1 MKRAAPVTEEREA
14 PLTPD
19 PSDLSAVYRSILVA
33 VDSSDHS
40 DRATEVAAALAG
52 LYGAQVTGVHVYA
65 AKLHDLRFRQMEGG
79 LPEQY
84 RQEQELER
92 QRDVHDDL
100 ITRGLSIITD
110 SYLDQ
115 AEKACLRQGVRF
127 ARRSLEGKNY
137 RELVREANGGGY
149 DLLVL
154 GSRGLGA
161 IEGNHLGTV
170 CRRAARRSA
179 IDTLIIKEPK
189 RRLSE
194 GPIVV
199 AVDGSD
205 RAYGGLLTAL
215 TLARHWKVPVE
226 VVAAYDPHYHT
237 VAFNRIAGV
246 LSEKASKVFR
256 FKEQEKLH
264 EEIIDSGIARI
275 YESHLKMSETVA
287 RDLGAEVTT
296 VLLEGKPHH
305 VIEEHVRRAK
315 ASLLVVGKLGIHAD
329 DGLDIGGN
337 AESLL
342 HGAPCAVLLS
352 ERTYR
357 PPLDEVAELT
367 MSWTKEAEGMMEA
380 VPQMVRK
387 MARMGILRYAQ
398 ERGHTVI
405 TGKIVKEVTE
415 LMCPVRPE
423 KRASETPAAS
433 EPARE
438 AQGAA
443 DSLPAPAL
451 ADKPPVAPR
460 ARAEGG
466 ERTTQPTDPSTAE
479 QTGPIRWSVEAL
491 ARLARVPAGFMRDA
505 TRQRIEDYAL
515 NVGAGEVTLEVAE
528 HRIAQAKQ
536 AMRDGLRDNAA
547 RADPHGVPGLSG
559 EDAEPPIP
567 WTDEAEQALLRV
579 PEGFMRNLTRQRVE
593 AFAGRQGK
601 AQVTTEVMDAKYAE
615 WGEGSAGQRCE
626 LPWDDDALE
635 QVGRIPEFVRRMVIK
650 EVESCARRMGVEAV
664 SMKVLDSARRS
675 WQEHGVF
682 HAEDNPQQDSD

>member
-1 MKRAAPVTEEREA
+1 MKRAESVANGRVVPPTL
-14 PLTPD
+14 PI
-19 PSDLSAVYRSILVA
+19 YRFILLA

-40 DRATEVAAALAG
+40 DRATEETAALA
-52 LYGAQVTGVHVYA
+52 AMFNAWVTGVHVYA

-79 LPEQY
+79 LPERY

-115 AEKACLRQGVRF
+115 AEKACQGQAVRF

-137 RELVREANGGGY
+137 RELVGEANGGGY

-170 CRRAARRSA
+170 CRRVARRSA

-189 RRLSE
+189 RQLSE

-205 RAYGGLLTAL
+205 RAFGGLLTAL

-226 VVAAYDPHYHT
+226 VVAAYDPHYHY

-246 LSEKASKVFR
+246 LSEEASEVFR
-256 FKEQEKLH
+256 FKEQERLH
-264 EEIIDSGIARI
+264 DEIIDSGIARI
-275 YESHLKMSETVA
+275 YESHLKMAETIA
-287 RDLGAEVTT
+287 KDLGTELTT
-296 VLLEGKPHH
+296 VLLEGKPNY
-305 VIEEHVRRAK
+305 VIEEHVRRVR

-367 MSWTKEAEGMMEA
+367 ISWTTEAEGMMEA

-387 MARMGILRYAQ
+387 MARMGILRYAH

-405 TGKIVKEVTE
+405 TGKIVEEVTK

-423 KRASETPAAS
+423 KRASETPTAS
-433 EPARE
+433 EPR
-438 AQGAA
+438 
-443 DSLPAPAL
+443 APARGSSTGRSL
-451 ADKPPVAPR
+451 RSSGPASSDVHPPRAEDSERSTQSVAPLPR
-460 ARAEGG
+460 G
-466 ERTTQPTDPSTAE
+466 QTDP
-479 QTGPIRWSVEAL
+479 IHWSVEAL

-515 NVGAGEVTLEVAE
+515 EVGAGEVTLEVVE
-528 HRIAQAKQ
+528 QGIAQAKE
-536 AMRDGLRDNAA
+536 AMRKSMRDNAGH
-547 RADPHGVPGLSG
+547 ADPQGVPELAG
-559 EDAEPPIP
+559 EDAQPPIL
-567 WTDEAEQALLRV
+567 WTEDAERVLLRV
-579 PEGFMRNLTRQRVE
+579 PEGFMRNLTRQRLE
-593 AFAGRQGK
+593 AFAGRLRK
-601 AQVTTEVMDAKYAE
+601 TQVTTEVIDAKYAE
-615 WGEGSAGQRCE
+615 WGGGSVGQRSE

-635 QVGRIPEFVRRMVIK
+635 HVGRIPEFVRRMVIK
-650 EVESCARRMGVEAV
+650 EVEACARRMGVETV

-682 HAEDNPQQDSD
+682 HSEDNPQQYNG

>member
-1 MKRAAPVTEEREA
+1 MKVAESVANGRAAPPTL
-14 PLTPD
+14 P
-19 PSDLSAVYRSILVA
+19 VYRSLLLA

-40 DRATEVAAALAG
+40 DRATEEAAALAG
-52 LYGAQVTGVHVYA
+52 KFNAQVTGVHVYA

-115 AEKACLRQGVRF
+115 AEKACRHQAVRF

-170 CRRAARRSA
+170 CRRACRRSA

-189 RRLSE
+189 RPLSE

-215 TLARHWKVPVE
+215 SLARHWKVPVE
-226 VVAAYDPHYHT
+226 VVAAYDPHYHF

-246 LSEKASKVFR
+246 LSEEASKVFR

-275 YESHLKMSETVA
+275 YESHLKMAETIA
-287 RDLGAEVTT
+287 KDLGAEVTT
-296 VLLEGKPHH
+296 VLLEGKPNH
-305 VIEEHVRRAK
+305 VIEDHVRRVK

-337 AESLL
+337 AELL
-342 HGAPCAVLLS
+342 LQGAPCAVLLS

-367 MSWTKEAEGMMEA
+367 TSWTKEAEGMMEA

-405 TGKIVKEVTE
+405 TGKIVEEVTA
-415 LMCPVRPE
+415 LMCPVRPDG
-423 KRASETPAAS
+423 KASDAPAAR
-433 EPARE
+433 EPTT
-438 AQGAA
+438 QGH
-443 DSLPAPAL
+443 
-451 ADKPPVAPR
+451 PP
-460 ARAEGG
+460 RAEGS
-466 ERTTQPTDPSTAE
+466 ERSTQSVAPLSGDQADS
-479 QTGPIRWSVEAL
+479 IHWSVEAL

-505 TRQRIEDYAL
+505 TRKRILDYAL
-515 NVGAGEVTLEVAE
+515 KVGAGEVTLEVAE
-528 HRIAQAKQ
+528 QGIAQAKQ
-536 AMRDGLRDNAA
+536 AMQAAGGDGTGQMG
-547 RADPHGVPGLSG
+547 PHPSEPGRPRPRTDGAPG
-559 EDAEPPIP
+559 EAGAKNVEQPIP
-567 WTDEAEQALLRV
+567 WTEEAEKALLRV
-579 PEGFMRNLTRQRVE
+579 PEGFMRDLTRQRVE
-593 AFAGRQGK
+593 AFAGRHGK
-601 AQVTTEVMDAKYAE
+601 TEVTKAVMEAKYAE
-615 WGEGSAGQRCE
+615 WGDGSAGQRSE

-635 QVGRIPEFVRRMVIK
+635 HVGRIPEFVRGMVIK
-650 EVESCARRMGVEAV
+650 EVEGCARRMGVEAV
-664 SMKVLDSARRS
+664 SMKVLDSARRA

-682 HAEDNPQQDSD
+682 HSEDNPRQHGG

>member
-1 MKRAAPVTEEREA
+1 MKRKGRRDEGTKGRRDETNEFSGDPKGSAYPRAGDTILAVD

-19 PSDLSAVYRSILVA
+19 QSDRTSPTGRSAIYRSILLA

-40 DRATEVAAALAG
+40 DRATEEAAALAA

-92 QRDVHDDL
+92 QRDIHDDL
-100 ITRGLSIITD
+100 ITRGLSVITD

-115 AEKACLRQGVRF
+115 AEKVCQRQAVRF

-137 RELVREANGGGY
+137 RELVTEANRPVGLVRGGY

-161 IEGNHLGTV
+161 IEGGNLGTV
-170 CRRAARRSA
+170 CQRVARRSA

-205 RAYGGLLTAL
+205 RAYGGLLTGL
-215 TLARHWKVPVE
+215 NLARHWEVPVE
-226 VVAAYDPHYHT
+226 VVAAYDPHYHY

-246 LSEKASKVFR
+246 LSEEAHKVFR

-275 YESHLKMSETVA
+275 YESHLKMSEMIA
-287 RDLGAEVTT
+287 GDLGAEVTT
-296 VLLEGKPHH
+296 VLLEGKPNH
-305 VIEEHVRRAK
+305 VIEEHVRRVK

-405 TGKIVKEVTE
+405 TGKIVEEVTK
-415 LMCPVRPE
+415 LMCPVRPDG
-423 KRASETPAAS
+423 RASETT
-433 EPARE
+433 R
-438 AQGAA
+438 
-443 DSLPAPAL
+443 L
-451 ADKPPVAPR
+451 AVSR
-460 ARAEGG
+460 A
-466 ERTTQPTDPSTAE
+466 TPH
-479 QTGPIRWSVEAL
+479 WSVEAL

-515 NVGAGEVTLEVAE
+515 KVGAGEVTLEVAE
-528 HRIAQAKQ
+528 QGIAQAKQ
-536 AMRDGLRDNAA
+536 AMHEAARDGT
-547 RADPHGVPGLSG
+547 DPSPKRQRG
-559 EDAEPPIP
+559 EREEPALT
-567 WTDEAEQALLRV
+567 WTAEAEQALLRV
-579 PEGFMRNLTRQRVE
+579 PEGFMRDLTRQRVE
-593 AFAGRQGK
+593 AFASRHGK
-601 AQVTTEVMDAKYAE
+601 NEVTKDVMDAKYAE
-615 WGEGSAGQRCE
+615 WGEGSASQRSE
-626 LPWDDDALE
+626 LPWDDDTLE
-635 QVGRIPEFVRRMVIK
+635 HVGRIPEFVRGMVIK
-650 EVESCARRMGVEAV
+650 EVEGCARRMGVEAV
-664 SMKVLDSARRS
+664 SMKVLEHARRT

-682 HAEDNPQQDSD
+682 HSEDNLQ